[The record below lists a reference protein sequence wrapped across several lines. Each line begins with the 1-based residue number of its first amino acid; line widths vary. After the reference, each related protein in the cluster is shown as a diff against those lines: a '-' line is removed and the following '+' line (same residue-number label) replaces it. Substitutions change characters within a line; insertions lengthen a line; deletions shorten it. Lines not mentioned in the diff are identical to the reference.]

1 MRILNMQGQ
10 PADIYCDPVTGA
22 VYVTE
27 DPNDTTPLPPGAVV
41 ARNLRITEK
50 GLFLIADEGQ
60 GTGGGGVP
68 VDPGDPGNPGTFLQ
82 PFAANSF
89 WNTKFTA
96 NTLFSSE
103 SDPVV
108 VSMRRGRRLFNND
121 AHDGSLNINT
131 NGNWNVPIW
140 QAQNSDPLRT
150 FNCGTVWDPD
160 NNFGG
165 FTYSVTVR
173 CPAAAMPS
181 PDSDAP
187 LVIFDPDGQRVH
199 TFGGVNTATNPWR
212 AVTYT
217 CWDISGSGEGG
228 SMGSGNINPDAG
240 VIAMSMPGVPGR
252 ASGLPHHGGILRL
265 EHFQAGRIPYTLGM
279 TMSGND
285 MTSPF
290 QWPATRDDWWENYPN
305 NSEPGRVQGLG
316 DGYVQC
322 GHLFGIPQNVDLMA
336 LASANGWTD
345 ATLIIAKA
353 LQEYGVVVVD
363 RAGSGGLQVDGSK
376 PMSSWNAILTSTA
389 KNQIKSQLVPL
400 LRRVTNNSKANPKGA
415 N

>member
-10 PADIYCDPVTGA
+10 PANVYCDPTTGA

-27 DPNDTTPLPPGAVV
+27 DPNDTTPLPAGAVI
-41 ARNLRITEK
+41 ARNFRITDK

-60 GTGGGGVP
+60 GTGGGGGP

-89 WNTKFTA
+89 WNTKFSA
-96 NTLFSSE
+96 NTMFSSS

-108 VSMRRGRRLFNND
+108 LSMRRGRRLFNNG
-121 AHDGSLNINT
+121 AQDGSLNINT
-131 NGNWNVPIW
+131 NGNWNCPIY
-140 QAQNSDPLRT
+140 QAQNTDPLRT
-150 FNCGTVWDPD
+150 FACGTVWSPP
-160 NNFGG
+160 NFGG
-165 FTYSVTVR
+165 FGYSVTVR
-173 CPAAAMPS
+173 CPSNALPS
-181 PDSDAP
+181 PDTDSP

-228 SMGSGNINPDAG
+228 SMGSGSINPDAG

-252 ASGLPHHGGILRL
+252 ASGLPHHGGVLRL
-265 EHFQAGRIPYTLGM
+265 EHFQAGRIPQTLSM
-279 TMSGND
+279 TIGGND
-285 MTSPF
+285 MTSPS
-290 QWPATRDDWWENYPN
+290 QWPATRDDWWQNYPN

-322 GHLFGIPQNVDLMA
+322 GHLFGIPPNVDLQA
-336 LASANGWTD
+336 LAATNGWAD
-345 ATLIIAKA
+345 ATLIVAIA
-353 LQEYGVVVVD
+353 LQEYGVVVMD
-363 RAGSGGLQVDGSK
+363 RAGSGGLMVDGSK
-376 PMSSWNAILTSTA
+376 PMASWNAVLTSTA
-389 KNQIKSQLVPL
+389 KSQIKGDLVPL
-400 LRRVTNNSKANPKGA
+400 LRRVTNNTKANPKGA